1 MSVDPT
7 SRTSAGVFAGQVLAL
22 TLNVAF
28 SNAGRLPTGLANA
41 KIASGPLPGQTVGFV
56 LNLANNVTGGCTTLP
71 ANGVTSGSQLNDI
84 VDAIN
89 NSFD

>member
-1 MSVDPT
+1 
-7 SRTSAGVFAGQVLAL
+7 VLAL

-28 SNAGRLPTGLANA
+28 SNAGKLPTGLASA
-41 KIASGPLPGQTVGFV
+41 KITSGPLAGQTVGFV
-56 LNLANNVTGGCTTLP
+56 LNLANNVIGGCTTLP
-71 ANGVTSGSQLNDI
+71 ASGVTSVSQLNDI